1 MERERKPDGK
11 ILYLPLRLLK
21 NDGKSRDCSM
31 VSLQELAASIRQMGI
46 IQPLT
51 VRKLGESY
59 GVVSG
64 HRRLLAAKMA
74 GLGEVPCIL
83 LNLDPGEELLIS
95 LTENLQRED
104 LDCFQEAE
112 LLREYLKLSGLTQE
126 QAAKKLGRSQ
136 SAIANKLRLLQHSE
150 PVRQL
155 LMEHGLGERHG
166 RELLRIEGEEARLAV
181 LGEII
186 ARKLSVAQTVSY
198 IDVYLQNHREA
209 GTARYQ
215 QRDMRLFLQ
224 RMARDTEILRA
235 AGVRAELEQENRDGE
250 VVVTLR
256 LGKSGEEER
265 EAAALAA
272 ASSEILPAAK

>member
-1 MERERKPDGK
+1 MERERNTDGR

-21 NDGKSRDCSM
+21 NEGKSRDGSM
-31 VSLQELAASIRQMGI
+31 TSLQELAASIRQVGI
-46 IQPLT
+46 LQPLT

-59 GVVSG
+59 TVVSG
-64 HRRLLAAKMA
+64 HRRLLAARMA

-112 LLREYLKLSGLTQE
+112 LLRAYLKASGLTQE

-150 PVRQL
+150 KVRGVL
-155 LMEHGLGERHG
+155 TEHGLGERHG
-166 RELLRIEGEEARLAV
+166 RELLRIQGEEARLAV

-186 ARKLSVAQTVSY
+186 AKGLSVAQTVSY
-198 IDVYLQNHREA
+198 IDVYLQNHRDS
-209 GTARYQ
+209 GTVRYQ
-215 QRDMRLFLQ
+215 QRDTRLFLQ

-235 AGVRAELEQENRDGE
+235 AGVRAELEQERRDGE

-256 LGKSGEEER
+256 IGESR
-265 EAAALAA
+265 DAAALAA
-272 ASSEILPAAK
+272 ASGEILPAAK

>member
-1 MERERKPDGK
+1 MERERKTDGK

-21 NDGKSRDCSM
+21 NEGKSREVSM
-31 VSLQELAASIRQMGI
+31 VSLQELAASIRQVGI
-46 IQPLT
+46 VQPLT

-59 GVVSG
+59 TVVSG
-64 HRRLLAAKMA
+64 HRRLLAARMA

-112 LLREYLKLSGLTQE
+112 LLREYLKASGLTQE

-150 PVRQL
+150 KARGML
-155 LMEHGLGERHG
+155 TEHGLGERHG
-166 RELLRIEGEEARLAV
+166 RELLRIQGEEARLAV
-181 LGEII
+181 LREII
-186 ARKLSVAQTVSY
+186 AKGLSVAQTVSY
-198 IDVYLQNHREA
+198 IDVYLQNHRES
-209 GTARYQ
+209 GTVRYQ
-215 QRDMRLFLQ
+215 QRDTRLFLQ

-235 AGVRAELEQENRDGE
+235 AGVRAEMEQEKRDGE

-256 LGKSGEEER
+256 IGESR
-265 EAAALAA
+265 DAAALAA

>member
-1 MERERKPDGK
+1 MERERKTDGK

-21 NDGKSRDCSM
+21 NEGKSREVSM
-31 VSLQELAASIRQMGI
+31 VSLQELAASIRQVGI
-46 IQPLT
+46 VQPLT

-59 GVVSG
+59 TVVSG
-64 HRRLLAAKMA
+64 HRRLLAARMA

-112 LLREYLKLSGLTQE
+112 LLREYLKASGLTQE

-150 PVRQL
+150 KVRGML
-155 LMEHGLGERHG
+155 TEHGLGERHG
-166 RELLRIEGEEARLAV
+166 RELLRIQGEEARLAV
-181 LGEII
+181 LREII
-186 ARKLSVAQTVSY
+186 AKGLSVAQTVSY
-198 IDVYLQNHREA
+198 IDVYLQNHRES
-209 GTARYQ
+209 GTVRYQ
-215 QRDMRLFLQ
+215 QRDTRLFLQ

-235 AGVRAELEQENRDGE
+235 AGVRAEMEQEKRDGE

-256 LGKSGEEER
+256 IGESR
-265 EAAALAA
+265 DAAALAA

>member
-1 MERERKPDGK
+1 MERERNTDGR

-21 NDGKSRDCSM
+21 NEGKSRDGSM
-31 VSLQELAASIRQMGI
+31 TSLQELAASIRQVGI
-46 IQPLT
+46 LQPLT

-59 GVVSG
+59 TVVSG
-64 HRRLLAAKMA
+64 RRRLLAARMA

-104 LDCFQEAE
+104 LNCFQEAE
-112 LLREYLKLSGLTQE
+112 LLRAYLKASGLTQE

-150 PVRQL
+150 KVRGML
-155 LMEHGLGERHG
+155 TEHGLGERHG
-166 RELLRIEGEEARLAV
+166 RELLRIQGEEARLAV

-186 ARKLSVAQTVSY
+186 ARGLSVAQTVSY
-198 IDVYLQNHREA
+198 IDVYLQNHRDS
-209 GTARYQ
+209 GTVRYQ
-215 QRDMRLFLQ
+215 QRDTRLFLQ

-235 AGVRAELEQENRDGE
+235 AGVRAELEQERRDGE

-256 LGKSGEEER
+256 IGESR
-265 EAAALAA
+265 DAAAHAA
-272 ASSEILPAAK
+272 ASGEILPAAK

>member
-1 MERERKPDGK
+1 MEHGRKPEVR

-21 NDGKSRDCSM
+21 SEGKCRESNM
-31 VSLQELAASIRQMGI
+31 VSLQELAASIRQVGV

-51 VRKLGESY
+51 VRKQGESY
-59 GVVSG
+59 AVVSG
-64 HRRLLAAKMA
+64 HRRLLAARMA

-112 LLREYLKLSGLTQE
+112 LLREYLKASGLTQE

-150 PVRQL
+150 KVRGIL
-155 LMEHGLGERHG
+155 TEHGLGERHG
-166 RELLRIEGEEARLAV
+166 RELLRIQGEEARLAV

-186 ARKLSVAQTVSY
+186 ARGLSVAQTVSY
-198 IDVYLQNHREA
+198 IDVYLQNHRES

-215 QRDMRLFLQ
+215 RRDTRLFLQ

-235 AGVRAELEQENRDGE
+235 AGVRAELEQEKHDGE

-256 LGKSGEEER
+256 IGESEGT
-265 EAAALAA
+265 AAFAA
-272 ASSEILPAAK
+272 VPSEILPVAK